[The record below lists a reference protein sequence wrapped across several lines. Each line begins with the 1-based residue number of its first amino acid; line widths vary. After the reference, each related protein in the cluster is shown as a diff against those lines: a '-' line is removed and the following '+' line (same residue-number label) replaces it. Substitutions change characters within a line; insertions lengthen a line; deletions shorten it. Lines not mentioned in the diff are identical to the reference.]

1 MSTSIARRTD
11 PSRSLLD
18 QRKPHRYTPSV
29 HTDVA
34 ATIAKFRRLQA
45 MQLLREP
52 IYPDDSDCNEVDAAG
67 SFKG

>member
-1 MSTSIARRTD
+1 MNTLRRTD
-11 PSRSLLD
+11 PTRSLLD

-45 MQLLREP
+45 MQQLREP
-52 IYPDDSDCNEVDAAG
+52 IYPDDSDCNVVDAAG
-67 SFKG
+67 TYKG